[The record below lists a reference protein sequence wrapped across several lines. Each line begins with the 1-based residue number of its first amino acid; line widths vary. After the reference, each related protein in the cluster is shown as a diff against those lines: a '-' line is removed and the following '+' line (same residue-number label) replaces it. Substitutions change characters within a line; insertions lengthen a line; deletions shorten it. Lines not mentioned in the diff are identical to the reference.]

1 MNKSHSHSFRSAW
14 RYVAGAVMLCAALV
28 AGSHT
33 QASAAGIAAPAAQT
47 DCTPSAVTTASVNM
61 RTGPGT
67 TFPIIRVLPPGALV
81 TVTGRNT
88 DRSWYQVV
96 FNGEQGWVSADF
108 LRVSCVQ
115 GVPVVNTTTPPPA
128 PTPAPPPPATGNV
141 VFTASATTINFGQC
155 TVLQWNVPSANQV
168 LLSTGALQSPVQL
181 AGTQQVCPTLTT
193 RFYLQVDSNGNRQYF
208 PQDITVVNPYN
219 PANFRSNAYTVTP
232 GQCPTLAWNV
242 ENVNGVFLFVNN
254 TQAQG
259 VSGNSSR
266 QVCVSQ
272 PSNFGLRVVQND
284 GTSTL
289 TPLTINVVGQQPG
302 NVVFIA
308 TPTTVAPGECTQLQW
323 IAGNAR
329 TVNLLDSSTGS
340 NSVVGNVGDVRVCP
354 SRSATY
360 TIRAVLPNGT
370 TTEQSQTVN
379 VVAAAPTPIPLPQP

>member
-1 MNKSHSHSFRSAW
+1 MTQIETRTPRHPW
-14 RYVAGAVMLCAALV
+14 RQLAGAAMLCAALAV
-28 AGSHT
+28 GGLS
-33 QASAAGIAAPAAQT
+33 QASAASPAAPAAQA

-67 TFPIIRVLPPGALV
+67 NFPIIRVLPVGAFV
-81 TVTGRNT
+81 TITGRTT

-96 FNGEQGWVSADF
+96 WNGEQGWVIERY

-115 GVPVVNTTTPPPA
+115 GVPVVNTPTAPA
-128 PTPAPPPPATGNV
+128 PTPAPPPPSTGGV
-141 VFTASATTINFGQC
+141 IFTASATTINFGQC
-155 TVLQWNVPSANQV
+155 TVLQWNVPAANQV

-181 AGTQQVCPTLTT
+181 AGTQQVCPTLST
-193 RFYLQVDSNGNRQYF
+193 RFYLQVDNAGNRQFF

-242 ENVNGVFLFVNN
+242 ENVNGVFLFENN
-254 TQAQG
+254 RQAQG
-259 VSGNSSR
+259 VSGNGTR
-266 QVCVSQ
+266 QVCITQ
-272 PSNFGLRVVQND
+272 PSNFALRVVQND

-289 TPLTINVVGQQPG
+289 TPLTINLVNQAPG

-308 TPTTVAPGECTQLQW
+308 TPTTVAAGGCAQLQW

-340 NSVVGNVGDVRVCP
+340 NTVVGNVGDVQVCP
-354 SRSATY
+354 SRTATY
-360 TIRAVLPNGT
+360 TIRAVLANGS
-370 TTEQSQTVN
+370 TTEQSQTVT
-379 VVAAAPTPIPLPQP
+379 VSAAAPTPIPLP